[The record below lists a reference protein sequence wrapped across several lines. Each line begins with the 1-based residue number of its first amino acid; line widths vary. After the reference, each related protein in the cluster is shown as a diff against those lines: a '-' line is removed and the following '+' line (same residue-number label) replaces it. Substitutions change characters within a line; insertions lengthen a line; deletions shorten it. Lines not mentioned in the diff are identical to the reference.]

1 MATASELLD
10 QWVSTFVESRWEE
23 GQRLWAAGGRSEEIG
38 TGRTF
43 GAEEGVAV
51 AKEWKAAFPD
61 ARGTIENR
69 IESGDQVAGEILWT
83 GTNTGSLMGR
93 PPTGKRVQVRAAA
106 VLRAEGGKIAHLRH
120 YLDVAGL
127 MQQLGVAPGQG

>member
-10 QWVSTFVESRWEE
+10 QWVSTFSESKWEE

-43 GAEEGVAV
+43 GPEEGVAV
-51 AKEWKAAFPD
+51 SKEWTAAFPD
-61 ARGTIENR
+61 ARGTVENR
-69 IESGDQVAGEILWT
+69 IAAGDQVAGEVVWT
-83 GTNTGSLMGR
+83 GTNTGSLNRM
-93 PPTGKRVQVRAAA
+93 PPTGKRVQVRAAV

-127 MQQLGVAPGQG
+127 MQQLGAAPG